1 VNATRP
7 EWSSFSGGNRLPL
20 LRILGWARIQVNVQ
34 PDPIPAI
41 GLKSK
46 LSGVRPNVFG
56 MGKSEFWF
64 AQQLKPEWH
73 LKNAKLI
80 GLGRSV
86 AAPNEVNLS
95 FVPIREASYCQ
106 MDAVQYPTPHS
117 VEKRKAP
124 FTGLEPRVIFL
135 LQNRRPNAPDGRA
148 IEEPCPSRVFVSK
161 YLRRKID
168 KLNFLQPNWPR
179 KRSVRGTWC

>member
-46 LSGVRPNVFG
+46 LPGVRPNVFG
-56 MGKSEFWF
+56 MREWEFWF

-73 LKNAKLI
+73 GENAKLI
-80 GLGRSV
+80 GLGRS
-86 AAPNEVNLS
+86 AA
-95 FVPIREASYCQ
+95 AH
-106 MDAVQYPTPHS
+106 T
-117 VEKRKAP
+117 
-124 FTGLEPRVIFL
+124 
-135 LQNRRPNAPDGRA
+135 
-148 IEEPCPSRVFVSK
+148 
-161 YLRRKID
+161 
-168 KLNFLQPNWPR
+168 
-179 KRSVRGTWC
+179 

>member
-20 LRILGWARIQVNVQ
+20 LRILGRARIQVNVQ
-34 PDPIPAI
+34 RDSIPAT
-41 GLKSK
+41 GFASK
-46 LSGVRPNVFG
+46 APGAWLNVIRG
-56 MGKSEFWF
+56 GGPEFWF
-64 AQQLKPEWH
+64 VRGLKLERHGRNW
-73 LKNAKLI
+73 KLTA
-80 GLGRSV
+80 LDRRV
-86 AAPNEVNLS
+86 AGHTSANLPR
-95 FVPIREASYCQ
+95 VPIWEAPYCQ
-106 MDAVQYPTPHS
+106 MDAVRYATPHS
-117 VEKRKAP
+117 VQKRKGP
-124 FTGLEPRVIFL
+124 FTPPEPRAIFL

-168 KLNFLQPNWPR
+168 KLNFLQPNWRR